1 MPLSVAK
8 SKRVKKS
15 LSHTILEKLSG
26 PLPTLGL
33 LLCSHCGDG
42 APQNTGL
49 QSLPPVAAPYAA
61 TLAPTESESEA
72 SYPSPVRAPEGAPN
86 ILLVM
91 TDDVGFGS
99 SSTFGGAVPTPNLDR
114 LAARGLSYNR
124 FHTTGICSPT
134 RAALL
139 TGRNHHAVGTGVV
152 IEMPSPYP
160 GYTSKLPRSAATV
173 ARILRDNGYNTA
185 MFGKDHNVPA
195 DARSPAGPFDQ
206 WPTGK
211 GFEYFYGFVA
221 GDTDQWHPSLYEGI
235 SPVDSRDRP
244 EGYLLDKELADK
256 AIHWIHN
263 QQGAAPDT
271 PFFMYYA
278 TGSAHAPHQAPQ
290 AWIDKFRGKFDHGW
304 DEERRRIFERQKAM
318 GLIPAATELAAR
330 PKQVQAW
337 DSLSEKQRQ
346 VYARFME
353 VYAGMLSYQDAQF
366 GRILDELERMG
377 IADNTLIMFIQG
389 DNGASGEGGPQGTL
403 NEMADLSSKDKHE
416 LPVDWLAEHLDELGG
431 PNTYQGYP
439 IGWTYATNTPYPWF
453 KVHASHLGGVRN
465 GLVVSWPK
473 RIEQGGTLRDQYH
486 HVIDVMPTLLEA
498 AGIAPPQSV
507 DGVAQQRIDGKS
519 MVYSFNTPNA
529 PTTRDTQYYEVLGNR
544 GIYHKGWLANTTP
557 RNMPWAIAN
566 RGSSTDVTTYNWEL
580 YDLRNDFAQAHDLA
594 AEHPQK
600 LAELQALF
608 DQEARRNQVYPLQDS
623 GGMHRAMQMI
633 SASGGARMEYVYWG
647 PGIQLQMMRS
657 PMIFMLNF
665 SIEADLDLPDNHTS
679 GVVVASGSHFG
690 GWSFFMQDGRP
701 AAVASTSPL
710 PGGHT
715 KVLAP
720 SNVPS
725 GKHTLRYEFSM
736 TDEGGE
742 LTILV
747 DGDEVARKT
756 IPKRPQMMAGNGETF
771 DTGRDTNVQVTADY
785 HNGGEFEGQIE
796 KITVKLRPGLRQIA
810 DYVYRLVSD

>member
-1 MPLSVAK
+1 MYKMTSFLDTAHFLMQ
-8 SKRVKKS
+8 VK
-15 LSHTILEKLSG
+15 ESG
-26 PLPTLGL
+26 FAI
-33 LLCSHCGDG
+33 H
-42 APQNTGL
+42 
-49 QSLPPVAAPYAA
+49 
-61 TLAPTESESEA
+61 
-72 SYPSPVRAPEGAPN
+72 PSPAKHLMRP
-86 ILLVM
+86 
-91 TDDVGFGS
+91 S
-99 SSTFGGAVPTPNLDR
+99 
-114 LAARGLSYNR
+114 LA
-124 FHTTGICSPT
+124 F
-134 RAALL
+134 
-139 TGRNHHAVGTGVV
+139 
-152 IEMPSPYP
+152 
-160 GYTSKLPRSAATV
+160 
-173 ARILRDNGYNTA
+173 
-185 MFGKDHNVPA
+185 
-195 DARSPAGPFDQ
+195 
-206 WPTGK
+206 
-211 GFEYFYGFVA
+211 FEYFYGFVA

-519 MVYSFNTPNA
+519 MVYSFNTTSRRSDQKVGWFRGHLGVIWGSNLSRIS
-529 PTTRDTQYYEVLGNR
+529 PT
-544 GIYHKGWLANTTP
+544 
-557 RNMPWAIAN
+557 
-566 RGSSTDVTTYNWEL
+566 
-580 YDLRNDFAQAHDLA
+580 
-594 AEHPQK
+594 
-600 LAELQALF
+600 
-608 DQEARRNQVYPLQDS
+608 
-623 GGMHRAMQMI
+623 
-633 SASGGARMEYVYWG
+633 
-647 PGIQLQMMRS
+647 
-657 PMIFMLNF
+657 
-665 SIEADLDLPDNHTS
+665 
-679 GVVVASGSHFG
+679 
-690 GWSFFMQDGRP
+690 
-701 AAVASTSPL
+701 
-710 PGGHT
+710 
-715 KVLAP
+715 
-720 SNVPS
+720 
-725 GKHTLRYEFSM
+725 
-736 TDEGGE
+736 
-742 LTILV
+742 
-747 DGDEVARKT
+747 
-756 IPKRPQMMAGNGETF
+756 
-771 DTGRDTNVQVTADY
+771 
-785 HNGGEFEGQIE
+785 
-796 KITVKLRPGLRQIA
+796 
-810 DYVYRLVSD
+810 